1 MSCDSGSVASWASGI
16 GIDPCIG
23 QAYCNANGSLPQ
35 SLDALNTWGLA
46 TGYKSS
52 AGKWNCTPSPN
63 PGTGQP
69 PVTGGATPT
78 SARRI
83 NVEYHDMDSGE
94 SHPVS
99 RRARRRRAAAEEIT
113 EDNHGR
119 SL

>member
-78 SARRI
+78 SGGGSTSSIMTWIQANPI
-83 NVEYHDMDSGE
+83 LLAGGLVGA
-94 SHPVS
+94 V
-99 RRARRRRAAAEEIT
+99 
-113 EDNHGR
+113 
-119 SL
+119 LLLKK